1 MSENGKP
8 LLIASLCEVTFCSM
22 LSSAV
27 RWVTACLGSQATDFS
42 GCFLPQAP
50 HVQPKPSVPHSK
62 PGATVVVRAAAQ
74 GFLFCDGFTLLQ
86 HCLQPK
92 HVKPQIHLLQPEQ
105 QVSVYNQCCFISC
118 TCKLSPVSSTN
129 TDPYQSCHMVGGLR
143 LVGLFSRR
151 IFLVP
156 ARFCVVTWLS
166 GPWNEISLKTHR
178 WSQRS
183 LVWDQIP
190 LTSLR
195 SGTPWP
201 YCFSSYIVGERR

>member
-1 MSENGKP
+1 M
-8 LLIASLCEVTFCSM
+8 
-22 LSSAV
+22 
-27 RWVTACLGSQATDFS
+27 
-42 GCFLPQAP
+42 
-50 HVQPKPSVPHSK
+50 
-62 PGATVVVRAAAQ
+62 
-74 GFLFCDGFTLLQ
+74 
-86 HCLQPK
+86 
-92 HVKPQIHLLQPEQ
+92 
-105 QVSVYNQCCFISC
+105 YNQCCFISC

-201 YCFSSYIVGERR
+201 YCFSSYIVGERRWGTSGRRSTLFLTSCRMAWFISTGACVPPFLQGNLTSSNQLFSLQVWVWTLPP